1 VKEHRIQTRLG
12 QISVAV
18 DERGTDIPLVFMH
31 GVFLDKSLWADCSS
45 SITGRTH
52 IYIDMPAHGVSG
64 NVGHDWSLNDCVE
77 MFMHILNELGIT
89 RCIVIGHSWGSMTA
103 LRAASRYPSHFAALG
118 LFNMPFK
125 RSVGMGRLAF
135 TLQKLMTGFPRFYA
149 KQAAKS
155 LYTKQMLSARPEFSV
170 SMQERLAKRPSREI
184 SRVIDAVILNA
195 EDATHL
201 LNILKVPALAIIG
214 ESDYVG
220 VPPSM
225 KTVTVPGGH
234 ISPHEAPAE
243 TRLAIE
249 QVLKLATLVPNNQM
263 QPTGYAGG

>member
-1 VKEHRIQTRLG
+1 MKEQRIQTQLG
-12 QISVAV
+12 QISVTV
-18 DERGTDIPLVFMH
+18 DERSAEIPLVFMH
-31 GVFLDKSLWADCSS
+31 GVFLDKTLWADCGGSV
-45 SITGRTH
+45 TGRTH
-52 IYIDMPAHGVSG
+52 IYIDMPAHGSSS
-64 NVGHDWSLNDCVE
+64 NVGHDWSLDDCVE
-77 MFMHILNELGIT
+77 MFMHILNEMGVT

-103 LRAASRYPSHFAALG
+103 LRAASKYPSRFAALG

-125 RSVGMGRLAF
+125 RSVGVGRLAF

-155 LYTKQMLSARPEFSV
+155 LYTKQMLSARPELSV
-170 SMQERLAKRPSREI
+170 SMQERLAVRPSREI

-201 LNILKVPALAIIG
+201 LNTLKVPALAIIG

-220 VPPSM
+220 VPPGM
-225 KTVTVPGGH
+225 TTVTVLGGH
-234 ISPHEAPAE
+234 ISPHETPAE

-249 QVLKLATLVPNNQM
+249 QVLELAAFAPSNQM